1 MRLQSDIQITIK
13 NTVIGG
19 PDFLICMP
27 LLATEKSDLFR
38 EAATIK
44 RSDPDLLEWRIDGY
58 RHVQDINDSLDT
70 LAELRFQFSDTP
82 LVFTCRIHSE
92 GGLKKLTRDQRHR
105 LLTEVM
111 ASGNLDIVDIELR
124 NDVDFIRSIMETAR
138 NTSVRVILSYHDFKM
153 TPNETFIFDTL
164 LKARDLGADIAKV
177 AVMSKGYHDV
187 LTLLSA
193 TLKARQQGLKI
204 PAITMSMGPQGRLTR
219 LAGGLFGSDITFA
232 GAATPT
238 APGQMPIDNLRQA
251 MAALYCQSTPK
262 QGTG

>member
-1 MRLQSDIQITIK
+1 MRLQSDIQVRVK

-19 PDFLICMP
+19 PDFLICIS
-27 LLATEKSDLFR
+27 LLATERSDLFR
-38 EAATIK
+38 EAAVIK
-44 RSDPDLLEWRIDGY
+44 QSDPDLLEWRIDGY
-58 RHVQDINDSLDT
+58 RHVQDISGCLDA
-70 LAELRFQFSDTP
+70 LAELRIQFSGTP
-82 LVFTCRIHSE
+82 LIFTCRSHSE

-111 ASGNLDIVDIELR
+111 ASGNLDIVDIELC
-124 NDVDFIRSIMETAR
+124 NDADFIQSIMEIAG
-138 NTSVRVILSYHDFKM
+138 NSSVRVILSYHDFKM
-153 TPNETFIFDTL
+153 TPDESFIFDTL

-204 PAITMSMGPQGRLTR
+204 PAITMSMGSQGRLTR

-232 GAATPT
+232 GAVTPA
-238 APGQMPIDNLRQA
+238 APGQMPVEILRQA
-251 MAALYCQSTPK
+251 MASFYS
-262 QGTG
+262 

>member
-1 MRLQSDIQITIK
+1 MRLQSDIQITVK

-27 LLATEKSDLFR
+27 LLATERSDLFR

-58 RHVQDINDSLDT
+58 RHVRDINNSLDT
-70 LAELRFQFSDTP
+70 LAELRIQFCDTP

-92 GGLKKLTRDQRHR
+92 GGLKKLACDQRQH
-105 LLTEVM
+105 LLTEAM
-111 ASGNLDIVDIELR
+111 ASGNLDIVDIELH
-124 NDVDFIRSIMETAR
+124 NDADFVKSIMETAR
-138 NTSVRVILSYHDFKM
+138 KFGVRVVLSYHNFEM
-153 TPNETFIFDTL
+153 TPDETFIFDTL

-177 AVMSKGYHDV
+177 AVMPKGYHDV

-193 TLKARQQGLKI
+193 TLKARKQGLKI

-232 GAATPT
+232 GATIPT
-238 APGQMPIDNLRQA
+238 APGQMPIEILRKG
-251 MAALYCQSTPK
+251 MAALY
-262 QGTG
+262 G

>member
-1 MRLQSDIQITIK
+1 MRLQSDIQITVK

-58 RHVQDINDSLDT
+58 RHVRDINNSLDT
-70 LAELRFQFSDTP
+70 LAELRIQFCDTP

-92 GGLKKLTRDQRHR
+92 GGLKKLTCDQRQH
-105 LLTEVM
+105 LLTEAM
-111 ASGNLDIVDIELR
+111 ASGNLDIVDIELH
-124 NDVDFIRSIMETAR
+124 NDADFVQSIMETAR
-138 NTSVRVILSYHDFKM
+138 KFGVRVVLSYHNFEM
-153 TPNETFIFDTL
+153 TPDETFIFDTL

-177 AVMSKGYHDV
+177 AVMPKGYHDV
-187 LTLLSA
+187 LALLNA

-232 GAATPT
+232 SATTPS
-238 APGQMPIDNLRQA
+238 APGQLPIEILRQA
-251 MAALYCQSTPK
+251 MVALYR
-262 QGTG
+262 